1 MTVSSDYAPGACNIG
16 AAEIR
21 RRRLA
26 GWAGLAL
33 FAAGWAAI
41 LLADAEAWWALLLF
55 VPALG
60 AASGFVQAAYRF
72 CFYFGF
78 SSLFN
83 FGEIGREA
91 RVADRESQI
100 RDRKQAW
107 RVMSVSVLAAAAAT
121 LIAYAITAAIA

>member
-1 MTVSSDYAPGACNIG
+1 MTASSDYTPGACNIG

-21 RRRLA
+21 RRRNA

-33 FAAGWAAI
+33 LAAGWAAI
-41 LLADAEAWWALLLF
+41 LLTDAPAWWALLLF

-60 AASGFVQAAYRF
+60 AAAGFVQAAYRF

-78 SSLFN
+78 ASLFN
-83 FGEIGREA
+83 FGELGREA
-91 RVADRESQI
+91 RVADRESLM

-121 LIAYAITAAIA
+121 LIAYAITAATG